1 MRRPAV
7 ALSLALF
14 ALTAPVAA
22 RDLASAIGERLFQRN
37 WVGAPAST
45 KATDGLGPLYNARS
59 CAGCHGSD
67 GSGGDARVLRLQSED
82 GRPDPVYGL
91 QIQDKAL
98 AGFVPEGKVAF
109 VETTAGDRPV
119 VHASLELSGPPIDWR
134 TVMTV
139 RLAPDLAAVGRIA
152 QASDAAILA
161 EADPD
166 DRNGDGVSGR
176 VNMVKVDGQPVLGRF
191 GWRATGT
198 SLDHQI
204 EAAFAIDLGMST
216 RDVPR
221 PAGDCTAL
229 QTACLDAPNGRDDR
243 GEEIAPE
250 IVAALRDFL
259 LSKQPAPAA
268 RRQEPHHLF
277 ARLGCA
283 ACHVPQ
289 LAATEGGKVT
299 IFSDL
304 LLHDMGPGLSDG
316 TRDGD
321 AMAGEWRT
329 APLVGLGRPGRRL
342 LHDGRASSSDQAI
355 RWHDGE
361 ALAARQRYEALDA
374 GLRQSLLTYLDGL

>member
-198 SLDHQI
+198 SLDRQI

>member
-7 ALSLALF
+7 VLSLAFLAF
-14 ALTAPVAA
+14 AAPVAA
-22 RDLASAIGERLFQRN
+22 RDLASAIGERLFQRA

-67 GSGGDARVLRLQSED
+67 GSGGDARILRLQSKD
-82 GRPDPVYGL
+82 GLPDPLYGL

-98 AGFVPEGKVAF
+98 AGLTPEGTVDF

-119 VHASLELSGPPIDWR
+119 VHASVKLSGPPIDRR

-161 EADPD
+161 QADPD

-176 VNMVKVDGQPVLGRF
+176 PNMVKTDGQPMVGRF

-198 SLDHQI
+198 SLDRQI

-216 RDVPR
+216 KDMPR

-229 QTACLDAPNGRDDR
+229 QIACRSAPNGRDGG

-259 LSKQPAPAA
+259 LNKQPAPAA
-268 RRQEPHHLF
+268 RQQEPHNLF
-277 ARLGCA
+277 VQLGCA

-289 LAATEGGKVT
+289 LAATQGGKVT

-304 LLHDMGPGLSDG
+304 LLHDMGSGLSDG

-321 AMAGEWRT
+321 AVAGEWRT

-342 LHDGRASSSDQAI
+342 LHDGRASSADQAI

-361 ALAARQRYEALDA
+361 ALAARQRYETLDA
-374 GLRQSLLTYLDGL
+374 SLRQSLLNYLNGL

>member
-1 MRRPAV
+1 MKRPAV
-7 ALSLALF
+7 ALSLALL
-14 ALTAPVAA
+14 ALAAPVSA

-67 GSGGDARVLRLQSED
+67 GSGGAARVLRLQSRD
-82 GRPDPVYGL
+82 GRPDPVYGV

-98 AGFVPEGKVAF
+98 AGLTPEGTVAF
-109 VETTAGDRPV
+109 IEATAGGRPV
-119 VHASLELSGPPIDWR
+119 VHASLELSGPPIDRR

-152 QASDAAILA
+152 QASAAAILA
-161 EADPD
+161 RADPN
-166 DRNGDGVSGR
+166 DRNGDGLSGR
-176 VNMVKVDGQPVLGRF
+176 ANIVRADGRPMLGRF

-198 SLDHQI
+198 SLDRQI
-204 EAAFAIDLGMST
+204 EAAFATDLGMST
-216 RDVPR
+216 KEAPR
-221 PAGDCTAL
+221 PAGDCTAV
-229 QTACLDAPNGRDDR
+229 QVSCLSAPDGRNGE

-259 LSKQPAPAA
+259 VKQRPAPAA
-268 RRQEPHHLF
+268 RQQEQHQLF
-277 ARLGCA
+277 AQLGCA
-283 ACHVPQ
+283 QCHVPE
-289 LAATEGGKVT
+289 LATAQGGKVT

-304 LLHDMGPGLSDG
+304 LLHDMGPGLSDETSEG
-316 TRDGD
+316 GATP
-321 AMAGEWRT
+321 GEWRT

-342 LHDGRASSSDQAI
+342 LHDGRASSADQAI

-361 ALAARQRYEALDA
+361 GLAARQRYETLDA
-374 GLRQSLLTYLDGL
+374 RLRQSLLNYLNGL